1 LEEWLM
7 RDALWKVMSVLV
19 LAGLVAAAG
28 QPPARAAADPED
40 GSSYL
45 DRLPPL
51 IDRDIL
57 FGDPEISG
65 AQISPDGERVSFR
78 KPYRDVMNIWVKGV
92 DEPFDAA
99 KPVTADTERPVRGYF
114 WSQDGRYVLYVQD
127 KGGNE
132 NFHVYAVD
140 PDAKPEESTGVP
152 PARDLTP
159 LENVRAMIYAVPE
172 QTPGQIVIGLN
183 ERDPSVHDVYRLD
196 LETGEK
202 KLLIRNE
209 SNVAGWVADLA
220 GNVRVAYRQ
229 TEDAGSQMLR
239 VEDGELGEAIYSC
252 SFEETCSPLRFHKNG
267 KQLYIESNKGVGID
281 LTRLMLLDV
290 KTGETELVESDPESD
305 VDFGRPIF
313 SDATEE
319 LIGTAYV
326 GDRVRIYPRDEQF
339 ARDLEV
345 LREKLPDG
353 ELGWTSMTEDMSK
366 ALIAVS
372 RDVNPGS
379 VYLYERDGGKV
390 TKLYDS
396 RPELPSEHLAH
407 MEAIRYPARDGAR
420 IPAYLTRPRGITGQ
434 PVPTLLLVH
443 GGPWA
448 RDTWGYDP
456 FAQFLANRGY
466 AVLQPNFRGSTGYG
480 KAFLNAGN
488 EEWGTGRMQHDLTD
502 AVKYLIGHDI
512 ALEDEV
518 GIMGGSYGGYAT
530 LAGLAFTPDLYAC
543 GVDIVG
549 PSNIITLLESIP
561 PYWGPIKKIF
571 DVRVGDLD
579 DPEDRERL
587 KEQSPL
593 FSAEQIEAPLL
604 IIQGANDPR
613 VKKAESDQIVV
624 ALRELDREVDYMVA
638 PDEGHGFAREVNRL
652 AMFAEV
658 EKFLAEHLGGRH
670 QKAMQPEVAER
681 LEEITVD
688 VSTVTMPERAE
699 GADEAAKAPLP
710 EPMLER
716 VREGKR
722 SYRTMLELGG
732 RELEVETQVTV
743 TKEEGDGG
751 PMWKVTAE
759 SSSPMG
765 SSEATYRLDGE
776 TLVPRSLEAEQGP
789 ATVQAAFT
797 EAEISGE
804 IKAQGRTIPID
815 VSLEAPVFAGDTGL
829 DVTLPALGL
838 EPGETTTLRTFDLM
852 SQKVRTWKVTA
863 SGPETIEVPAGSFE
877 TVELVV
883 EPLDGE
889 GGGGTRWVTAD
900 APSVVVRSE
909 ETLPPRMG
917 GGTAVAE
924 LTALGEK

>member
-1 LEEWLM
+1 M

-19 LAGLVAAAG
+19 LAGLVAVAG
-28 QPPARAAADPED
+28 QPLARAAAEQEG

-51 IDRDIL
+51 IDRDVL
-57 FGDPEISG
+57 FGDPELSG

-114 WSQDGRYVLYVQD
+114 WSQDGQYILYVQD

-196 LETGEK
+196 LETGDR
-202 KLLIRNE
+202 KLLIEND

-239 VEDGELGEAIYSC
+239 VEDGELGEVIYSC

-290 KTGETELVESDPESD
+290 KTGETELVESDPEND

-339 ARDLEV
+339 ARDLEI

-379 VYLYERDGGKV
+379 VYLYERDGGEV

-420 IPAYLTRPRGITGQ
+420 IPAYLTRPRGITDQ
-434 PVPTLLLVH
+434 PVPTILLVH

-512 ALEDEV
+512 ASEDEV
-518 GIMGGSYGGYAT
+518 CIMGGSYGGYAT

-561 PYWGPIKKIF
+561 PYWGPIRKIF

-587 KEQSPL
+587 KRQSPL
-593 FSAEQIEAPLL
+593 FAAEQIEAPLL

-652 AMFAEV
+652 AMFAEI
-658 EKFLAEHLGGRH
+658 EKFLAEHLDGRY
-670 QKAMQPEVAER
+670 QQEMQPEVAER
-681 LEEITVD
+681 LEQIMVD
-688 VSTVTMPERAE
+688 VSRVTMPERAE
-699 GADEAAKAPLP
+699 GADQAAKAPLP
-710 EPMLER
+710 EPMPER
-716 VREGKR
+716 IREGKR
-722 SYRTMLELGG
+722 SYRTTLELGG
-732 RELEVETQVTV
+732 RQLEVATDVTV
-743 TKEEGDGG
+743 TRMAGDGG
-751 PMWKVTAE
+751 PAWKVTAE

-765 SSEATYRLDGE
+765 SSSATYRLDGE
-776 TLVPRSLEAEQGP
+776 TLVPSSLEAEQGP
-789 ATVQAAFT
+789 ATVQATFT

-804 IKAQGRTIPID
+804 IKAQGQRIPID

-852 SQKVRTWKVTA
+852 SQKVRSWKVTA
-863 SGPETIEVPAGSFE
+863 SGPETTEVPAGSFE
-877 TVELVV
+877 TVVLLV

-909 ETLPPRMG
+909 EKLPPRMG

-924 LTALGEK
+924 LTSLGEN